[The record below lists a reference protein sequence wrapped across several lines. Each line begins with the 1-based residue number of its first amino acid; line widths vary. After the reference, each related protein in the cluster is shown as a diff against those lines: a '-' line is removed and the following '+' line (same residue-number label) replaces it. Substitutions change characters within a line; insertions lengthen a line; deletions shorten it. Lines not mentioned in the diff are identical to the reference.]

1 MLSKVVILGLKL
13 MMVKKLLLAG
23 GVLLLG
29 ACSSAPDPMDERIE
43 AAIKLCQSDSAKAFS
58 HTVDGLRVMCDS
70 GSSYIIR
77 GDISLEQIVEMDR
90 VYCSSMG
97 IRDFVSNKSGEIKL
111 ACNDGSN
118 YVL

>member
-1 MLSKVVILGLKL
+1 MIKPMVTIGL
-13 MMVKKLLLAG
+13 VSLLA
-23 GVLLLG
+23 

-58 HTVDGLRVMCDS
+58 NTVDGLRVMCHS

-77 GDISLEQIVEMDR
+77 GDISLDKIVELDR

-97 IRDFVSNKSGEIKL
+97 IRDFVSTKDEEIKL
-111 ACNDGSN
+111 SCNDGSN